1 MLPDKN
7 ELNNEIIEQISG
19 GGSCTRLLDPSQGA
33 NPTQEAEIK
42 PATALPSAGTME
54 SSYVPLYSGK
64 QYPVTEQ
71 HTDSQ
76 SSKCETQIMPK
87 VAPVGG
93 DLKTAVPNV
102 SDKNKLVKIH

>member
-64 QYPVTEQ
+64 QHPVTEQ
-71 HTDSQ
+71 HAKSQ

-87 VAPVGG
+87 VAPIGG
-93 DLKTAVPNV
+93 DLKTTVPNI
-102 SDKNKLVKIH
+102 SDKDKLVKIH

>member
-19 GGSCTRLLDPSQGA
+19 GGSCTRLLDPIQGT
-33 NPTQEAEIK
+33 NPTQEEEIK
-42 PATALPSAGTME
+42 HATALPSAGTME

-87 VAPVGG
+87 IAPVGG
-93 DLKTAVPNV
+93 DLKTNVPNI
-102 SDKNKLVKIH
+102 SDKDKLVKIH

>member
-7 ELNNEIIEQISG
+7 ELNKEVIDRVTG
-19 GGSCTRLLDPSQGA
+19 GGGYTRLRDPLQGI
-33 NPTQEAEIK
+33 NPTQEVEIT
-42 PATALPSAGTME
+42 PARVMPSAGTME

-76 SSKCETQIMPK
+76 SSNCETQIMPK

-93 DLKTAVPNV
+93 DLKNTVPDI
-102 SDKNKLVKIH
+102 SDKDKLVKIH

>member
-42 PATALPSAGTME
+42 PATAQSLAGMME
-54 SSYVPLYSGK
+54 SSCVPLHSGK

-71 HTDSQ
+71 HTDRQ

>member
-19 GGSCTRLLDPSQGA
+19 GGGYTRLLDPSQGA

-71 HTDSQ
+71 HTDRQ